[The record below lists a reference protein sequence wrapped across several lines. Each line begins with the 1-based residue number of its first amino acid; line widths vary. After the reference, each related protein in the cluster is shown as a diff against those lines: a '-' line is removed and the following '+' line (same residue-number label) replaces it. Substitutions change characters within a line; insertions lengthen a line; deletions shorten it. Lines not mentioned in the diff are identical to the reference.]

1 MMPSSLASAAS
12 SPVPAPRLHVLV
24 EEEAA
29 AAAAAA
35 EEGRDVLSPLP
46 TTGGGNSR
54 SSLSRAAAGGAQK
67 QKRGRQTTTGHHHHQ
82 QQQRQIKVVAR
93 IRPLSAA
100 EVAGGCTESV
110 IPIVPDDV
118 DDDGGTT
125 SLLAGGNVGNNSD
138 GNSGGSK
145 SPSAAA
151 AAVPKRFDYDA
162 VLPSSADQRAVYER
176 SVGDAVR
183 RNVFRGYNTTI
194 IAYGQTASGKTY
206 TMNGPAAAAAPGLD
220 DDNAGN
226 RHPRSSLSRAAAAL
240 NESDGILPRAVH
252 DLFAARRA
260 GQREAK
266 IRLSYLEIYNDAIR
280 DLLGGDDDNG
290 GGGGGDGATLPLL
303 DDGHGVSVRGLSS
316 IEVSSA
322 GEAREL
328 MDLASLR
335 RTTGVSGEGVW
346 CACTSIITIG
356 NCSDIIIMYVSI
368 SPSSCCSLTT
378 CIVP

>member
-1 MMPSSLASAAS
+1 MPSSLASAAS

-46 TTGGGNSR
+46 TTGGSNGR
-54 SSLSRAAAGGAQK
+54 SSLSRAAGSAQKQK
-67 QKRGRQTTTGHHHHQ
+67 QKRGRQTTTSHHHHHQ
-82 QQQRQIKVVAR
+82 QQRQMKVVAR

-110 IPIVPDDV
+110 VPIVPAAAADDDV
-118 DDDGGTT
+118 GGGGGTT
-125 SLLAGGNVGNNSD
+125 SLLAGGNVGS
-138 GNSGGSK
+138 GSGSGSNSGGSK
-145 SPSAAA
+145 SPSAA

-183 RNVFRGYNTTI
+183 RNVFRGYSTTI

-206 TMNGPAAAAAPGLD
+206 TMNGPAAAAPD
-220 DDNAGN
+220 DGTAGN
-226 RHPRSSLSRAAAAL
+226 RHSQSSLSRAAAAL

-252 DLFAARRA
+252 DLFEARRA

-266 IRLSYLEIYNDAIR
+266 IHLSYLEIYNDAIR

-290 GGGGGDGATLPLL
+290 GGGGGGGDGANLPLL

-316 IEVSSA
+316 IEVRTA

-335 RTTGVSGEGVW
+335 RTTGVSGEAVW
-346 CACTSIITIG
+346 CAYHVSSPLTIAL
-356 NCSDIIIMYVSI
+356 I
-368 SPSSCCSLTT
+368 LTL
-378 CIVP
+378 CM

>member
-1 MMPSSLASAAS
+1 MPSSLASAAS
-12 SPVPAPRLHVLV
+12 AASPVPAPRLHVLV

-29 AAAAAA
+29 AAAAA

-46 TTGGGNSR
+46 TTGGSNGR
-54 SSLSRAAAGGAQK
+54 SSLSRAAGRAQKQK
-67 QKRGRQTTTGHHHHQ
+67 QKRGRQTTTSQNHHHHQ
-82 QQQRQIKVVAR
+82 QRQMKVVAR

-110 IPIVPDDV
+110 VPIVPAAAADDDV
-118 DDDGGTT
+118 GGGGGTT
-125 SLLAGGNVGNNSD
+125 SLLAGGNVGS
-138 GNSGGSK
+138 GSNSGGSK

-183 RNVFRGYNTTI
+183 RNVFRGYSTTI

-206 TMNGPAAAAAPGLD
+206 TMNGPAAAEAPGD
-220 DDNAGN
+220 DSAGN
-226 RHPRSSLSRAAAAL
+226 RRRQSSLSRAAAAL

-252 DLFAARRA
+252 DLFEARRA

-266 IRLSYLEIYNDAIR
+266 IHLSYLEIYNDAIR

-290 GGGGGDGATLPLL
+290 RGGGGGGGGGDGANLPLL

-316 IEVSSA
+316 IEVRTA

-335 RTTGVSGEGVW
+335 RTTGVSGEAVW
-346 CACTSIITIG
+346 CAYHVSSPLTIAL
-356 NCSDIIIMYVSI
+356 I
-368 SPSSCCSLTT
+368 LTL
-378 CIVP
+378 CM

>member
-1 MMPSSLASAAS
+1 MPSSLASAAS

-29 AAAAAA
+29 AAAAA

-46 TTGGGNSR
+46 TTGGSNGR
-54 SSLSRAAAGGAQK
+54 SSLSRAAGGAQK
-67 QKRGRQTTTGHHHHQ
+67 QKRGRQTTTGHHHHH
-82 QQQRQIKVVAR
+82 QQQRQMKVVAR

-110 IPIVPDDV
+110 VPIVPAAAADDV
-118 DDDGGTT
+118 DGGGGTT
-125 SLLAGGNVGNNSD
+125 SLLAGGNVGS
-138 GNSGGSK
+138 GSNSGGSK
-145 SPSAAA
+145 SPSAA

-162 VLPSSADQRAVYER
+162 VLPSSADQRAVYDR

-183 RNVFRGYNTTI
+183 RNVFRGYSTTI

-206 TMNGPAAAAAPGLD
+206 TMNGPAAAAAAEAPDLD
-220 DDNAGN
+220 LDAAAGN
-226 RHPRSSLSRAAAAL
+226 RHRQSSLSRAAAAL

-252 DLFAARRA
+252 DLFDARRA

-266 IRLSYLEIYNDAIR
+266 IHLSYLEIYNDAIR

-290 GGGGGDGATLPLL
+290 GGGGGGGGDGANLPLL

-316 IEVSSA
+316 IEVRTA

-335 RTTGVSGEGVW
+335 RTTGVSGEGVGV
-346 CACTSIITIG
+346 ACHV
-356 NCSDIIIMYVSI
+356 MYHHH
-368 SPSSCCSLTT
+368 
-378 CIVP
+378 